1 MAQKLEYEL
10 KGKSDVEQVTGRA
23 KKSVDSLGDSFKKAG
38 SDIGK
43 KLAGMFAATVVFDKA
58 LSFLS
63 NTFRQLGEVADQVDR
78 SGLSAEQF
86 QGLAYAAQQSGVSV
100 NVLAKATRQLRVDMA
115 EAAAGTGKKV
125 EMFKALGV
133 TMEQLKA
140 GDATS
145 VFLAISAALGGGADD
160 SERLLI
166 TTALFGDK
174 IGNDILPMLSDFQK
188 LQKDIADAP
197 IVDAK
202 TLKAMGDYN
211 DGIDRLSASMT
222 KLAASLFNVYNT
234 YSKWAE
240 KMAEDAASGIFN
252 ILNKI
257 GLGGAASSAV
267 TGAVTSTPMGAAL
280 VAMGADGSTR
290 PTGTTTAAAG
300 GADKSKALLAAIKAG
315 GASTEKEK
323 AADTKGTTSSTGA
336 ISGNVIGV
344 GANPIVTALQ
354 EQQGI
359 ALQQLTCLQI
369 LAAKYGYTASVMD
382 VTASGATPSTPANS
396 STNRSPLV
404 TKSK

>member
-43 KLAGMFAATVVFDKA
+43 KLAGMFAATVLFDKA

-63 NTFRQLGEVADQVDR
+63 NSLRQLGEVADQVDR

-174 IGNDILPMLSDFQK
+174 IGNDILPMLNDFQK

-211 DGIDRLSASMT
+211 DGMDRLNASMV
-222 KLAASLFNVYNT
+222 KLAANLFNVYNN
-234 YSKWAE
+234 YSRWASRV
-240 KMAEDAASGIFN
+240 AEDAATGVFSF
-252 ILNKI
+252 LDRFAP
-257 GLGGAASSAV
+257 GAASSAV
-267 TGAVTSTPMGAAL
+267 TGAMTRTPMGAAL
-280 VAMGADGSTR
+280 VAMGADGSTA

-300 GADKSKALLAAIKAG
+300 GADRSKALLAAIKAG
-315 GASTEKEK
+315 GANTEKEK

-359 ALQQLTCLQI
+359 ALQQLTCLQV

>member
-43 KLAGMFAATVVFDKA
+43 KLAGMFAATVLFDKA

-63 NTFRQLGEVADQVDR
+63 NTFKQLGEVADQVDR

-100 NVLAKATRQLRVDMA
+100 SVLAKATRQLRVDMA

-174 IGNDILPMLSDFQK
+174 IGNDILPMLNDFQK

-211 DGIDRLSASMT
+211 DGMDRLNASMV
-222 KLAASLFNVYNT
+222 KLAANLFNVYNN
-234 YSKWAE
+234 YSKWAS
-240 KMAEDAASGIFN
+240 KVAEDAATGLFN
-252 ILNKI
+252 FLDRFAP
-257 GLGGAASSAV
+257 GAASSAV
-267 TGAVTSTPMGAAL
+267 TGAITSTPMGAAL
-280 VAMGADGSTR
+280 VAMGADGSTT
-290 PTGTTTAAAG
+290 PTGTTAAASG

-344 GANPIVTALQ
+344 GQNPVVTALQ

-359 ALQQLTCLQI
+359 ALQQLSVLQVI
-369 LAAKYGYTASVMD
+369 ASKFGYAATYMD
-382 VTASGATPSTPANS
+382 VTASGATPNTPANS

>member
-1 MAQKLEYEL
+1 MSQKLEYEL

-23 KKSVDSLGDSFKKAG
+23 KKSVDSLGESFKKAG

-43 KLAGMFAATVVFDKA
+43 KLAGMFAATVLFDKA

-115 EAAAGTGKKV
+115 EAAAGTGKKI

-140 GDATS
+140 GDATA

-174 IGNDILPMLSDFQK
+174 IGNDILPMLNDFQK

-211 DGIDRLSASMT
+211 DQMDRLNASMV
-222 KLAASLFNVYNT
+222 KLAASLINVYNS

-240 KMAEDAASGIFN
+240 KVAEDAATGIFN
-252 ILNKI
+252 FLDRFAP
-257 GLGGAASSAV
+257 GAASSAV
-267 TGAVTSTPMGAAL
+267 TTGLTYNPITGPL

-290 PTGTTTAAAG
+290 PTGTTAAASG
-300 GADKSKALLAAIKAG
+300 GADRARALVAAIKAG
-315 GASTEKEK
+315 GTTTEKEK
-323 AADTKGTTSSTGA
+323 AADTKGATSSTGA

-344 GANPIVTALQ
+344 GQNPVVTALQ

-359 ALQQLTCLQI
+359 ALQQLSCLQI
-369 LAAKYGYTASVMD
+369 LASKYGYAATYMD

-396 STNRSPLV
+396 SPNRAPLV
-404 TKSK
+404 NKTK

>member
-1 MAQKLEYEL
+1 MGQKLEYEL

-43 KLAGMFAATVVFDKA
+43 KLAGMFAATVLFDKA

-63 NTFRQLGEVADQVDR
+63 NTFKQLGEVADQVDR

-174 IGNDILPMLSDFQK
+174 IGNDILPMLNDFQK

-211 DGIDRLSASMT
+211 DGMDRLNASMV
-222 KLAASLFNVYNT
+222 KLAANLFNVYNN
-234 YSKWAE
+234 YSKWAS
-240 KMAEDAASGIFN
+240 KVAEDAATGVFN
-252 ILNKI
+252 FLDRFAP
-257 GLGGAASSAV
+257 GAASSAV
-267 TGAVTSTPMGAAL
+267 TGAITSTPMGAAL
-280 VAMGADGSTR
+280 VAMGADGSTT
-290 PTGTTTAAAG
+290 PTGTTAAASG
-300 GADKSKALLAAIKAG
+300 GADRSKALLAAIKAG

-359 ALQQLTCLQI
+359 ALQQLTCLQV